1 MILLIEDYSI
11 FDDYK
16 QYLKGKTIND
26 IKNLN
31 MKPQELFNNAVKYNI
46 YQLIPDL
53 LKNKEVDPSANDN
66 YAIARASFEGYL
78 EIVKELLKDKRV
90 NPSDNNN
97 YAITK
102 ASSEGYLEIVKELLK
117 DERVVNKLI
126 PDLKNELNN
135 KGIRF

>member
-46 YQLIPDL
+46 YQLIPD
-53 LKNKEVDPSANDN
+53 
-66 YAIARASFEGYL
+66 
-78 EIVKELLKDKRV
+78 LLKDKRV